1 MSTTVVVNATTK
13 RPASVC
19 IAVQLRSVAA
29 VGNADGIAAVLLSH
43 SPWPSRFV
51 IGNLEC
57 QPPNLAAERRKGAFL
72 FRHCNC
78 RALDWAPWSDIV
90 LECLRSEAHLL
101 RSPEAQDWVRAA
113 IRGASMESGRAGTA
127 RQWCQQHASASGMLS
142 YACYITSMLAS
153 AVANRAQRSWTTR
166 GPPLGATVEGAP
178 AASSLVSKLASS
190 PCGTRGAYVMHPVG
204 AAQR

>member
-13 RPASVC
+13 RPASVY
-19 IAVQLRSVAA
+19 IAGQLRSVAA
-29 VGNADGIAAVLLSH
+29 VGNADGIAAVLPSH
-43 SPWPSRFV
+43 SPRPSRFV

-113 IRGASMESGRAGTA
+113 IRGTSMESGRAGTA

-153 AVANRAQRSWTTR
+153 AVANRAHGEVLDNARSTQGQQWKGR
-166 GPPLGATVEGAP
+166 RPPHPWSVNLPAHRVAP
-178 AASSLVSKLASS
+178 VVRTS
-190 PCGTRGAYVMHPVG
+190 CT
-204 AAQR
+204 Q